1 MTAGAG
7 TEVDTLV
14 RTHGTQVGSALIDT
28 GPASGHPEPA
38 WDLPDLWAQPDPP
51 DQLDLPELSA
61 PLDPRD
67 PPDLPELSAPLDPSA
82 PLDLPELSAPQDPP
96 DLLARSELSAPLD
109 LLDPRAPPDLLDPSA
124 PLDPSDLL
132 DPQGPPGLLVRPG
145 LMLAAVPTKI
155 GLELVNI
162 ERAFARPVSRLQSP
176 DPISEGPPRGGL
188 SV

>member
-14 RTHGTQVGSALIDT
+14 RTNGTQVGSALIDT

-67 PPDLPELSAPLDPSA
+67 PPDLLARSGLPAPLA
-82 PLDLPELSAPQDPP
+82 PLDL
-96 DLLARSELSAPLD
+96 SELSAPLD
-109 LLDPRAPPDLLDPSA
+109 LLDPPAPPDLLDPSA

>member
-51 DQLDLPELSA
+51 DQLDLPELAA
-61 PLDPRD
+61 PLDP
-67 PPDLPELSAPLDPSA
+67 
-82 PLDLPELSAPQDPP
+82 QDPP
-96 DLLARSELSAPLD
+96 ELLARSELSAPLD

-145 LMLAAVPTKI
+145 LMLAAVPRKI
-155 GLELVNI
+155 GLELINI

-176 DPISEGPPRGGL
+176 DPISERPPRGGL

>member
-14 RTHGTQVGSALIDT
+14 RTHGTQVGSAVIDT

-38 WDLPDLWAQPDPP
+38 WDLPDLP
-51 DQLDLPELSA
+51 
-61 PLDPRD
+61 
-67 PPDLPELSAPLDPSA
+67 
-82 PLDLPELSAPQDPP
+82 
-96 DLLARSELSAPLD
+96 D
-109 LLDPRAPPDLLDPSA
+109 LLDPPDPPDLLDPSA

-132 DPQGPPGLLVRPG
+132 DPQGAPGLLGRPG

-176 DPISEGPPRGGL
+176 DPISERPPRGGL

>member
-14 RTHGTQVGSALIDT
+14 RTNGTQVGSALIDT

-38 WDLPDLWAQPDPP
+38 WDLPDLWAQPEPP

-67 PPDLPELSAPLDPSA
+67 PPDL
-82 PLDLPELSAPQDPP
+82 
-96 DLLARSELSAPLD
+96 LARSDLPAPLD
-109 LLDPRAPPDLLDPSA
+109 LLDPPAPPDLLDPSA
-124 PLDPSDLL
+124 PLDPSDLLDPSAQLDPSDLL

>member
-7 TEVDTLV
+7 TEVDILV
-14 RTHGTQVGSALIDT
+14 RTHGTEVGSALIDT
-28 GPASGHPEPA
+28 GQASGHPEPA

-51 DQLDLPELSA
+51 DQLDLPELAA

-67 PPDLPELSAPLDPSA
+67 PPA
-82 PLDLPELSAPQDPP
+82 
-96 DLLARSELSAPLD
+96 
-109 LLDPRAPPDLLDPSA
+109 LLDPSA

-155 GLELVNI
+155 SLELVNI

-176 DPISEGPPRGGL
+176 DPVSYTHLTLPTNRE
-188 SV
+188 V